1 MSWPTVRFGDIVE
14 FRNGLNYSRDNFGI
28 GLKVI
33 SVGDFGD
40 RLHPDLASLSE
51 INPEGVAK
59 ADDYLADGDLLF
71 VRSNGNR
78 DLVGRVMLMQGIGEQ
93 AVGYSGFCI
102 RGRFLNERASN
113 PAFFAYQLRDPATKK
128 RLTAGGVGAN
138 IANVSQKTLSNL
150 EVVNPSREVQDA
162 VVAMIAVYDD
172 LIAVNQHR
180 IALLEE
186 AAHRLYRE
194 WFVHLRFR
202 GHEAVKVV
210 DGVPEG
216 WGRKPLGDIAS
227 LNYGKALK
235 ATDRKI
241 GNVPVYGSSGIVG
254 YHDQALI
261 ESGAIVIGRKGNV
274 GSLFY
279 SHVPSFP
286 IDTVFFIEPQA
297 ASLYLYLALH
307 QLNFISSDSA
317 VPGLN
322 RTYAHSLLM
331 LAPSTSVASAFDKL
345 VGPLFE
351 QSHTLKGQ
359 NVVLTKIR
367 DALLPKLMSGQLDVS
382 SIPMPEQEAA

>member
-1 MSWPTVRFGDIVE
+1 
-14 FRNGLNYSRDNFGI
+14 
-28 GLKVI
+28 
-33 SVGDFGD
+33 
-40 RLHPDLASLSE
+40 
-51 INPEGVAK
+51 
-59 ADDYLADGDLLF
+59 
-71 VRSNGNR
+71 
-78 DLVGRVMLMQGIGEQ
+78 
-93 AVGYSGFCI
+93 
-102 RGRFLNERASN
+102 
-113 PAFFAYQLRDPATKK
+113 
-128 RLTAGGVGAN
+128 
-138 IANVSQKTLSNL
+138 
-150 EVVNPSREVQDA
+150 
-162 VVAMIAVYDD
+162 MIAVYDD